1 MSRAQRGAAS
11 ASADFGKHGTRGA
24 LQTGALQTWDRSNLR
39 RLSDQ
44 QRIKP
49 GGPMKVATPAQPMM
63 FDDTAGPVFGHER
76 R

>member
-1 MSRAQRGAAS
+1 MTARSGMSRAQRSAAS
-11 ASADFGKHGTRGA
+11 ASADLESTGLA
-24 LQTGALQTWDRSNLR
+24 LQTRDRSDLR

-49 GGPMKVATPAQPMM
+49 RGPMKVATPAPPMM